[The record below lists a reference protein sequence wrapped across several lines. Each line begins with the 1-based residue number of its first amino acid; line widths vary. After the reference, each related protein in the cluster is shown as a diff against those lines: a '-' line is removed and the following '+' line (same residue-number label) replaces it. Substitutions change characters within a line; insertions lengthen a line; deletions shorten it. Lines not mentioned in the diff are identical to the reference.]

1 MTIMFLTVRLM
12 QIVECGVHISLQ
24 KVVDQL
30 INGDGFMR
38 SLGNRDPETGL
49 TVVLLIRISW

>member
-1 MTIMFLTVRLM
+1 MFLTVRLM
-12 QIVECGVHISLQ
+12 QIVECGVHISPQ

-30 INGDGFMR
+30 VNGDGFMR